1 MELGRSTSIERRMA
15 GLFATEPIV
24 SASLLQRVS
33 PLYSTFQPYICSAT
47 EPANSRVRSAA
58 GISLH
63 PLAFWPDQRGEK
75 SLLPWLSAIARRGA
89 IAEVARGNAGAAA
102 PGYRILKH
110 YMQFRGLRQI

>member
-1 MELGRSTSIERRMA
+1 MKTQTNL
-15 GLFATEPIV
+15 P
-24 SASLLQRVS
+24 Q
-33 PLYSTFQPYICSAT
+33 PLYICSIN

-75 SLLPWLSAIARRGA
+75 SLLPWLSARARRGA

-102 PGYRILKH
+102 LIGPSSFMIWFTIARAGRPVKMLVSAVWRAASL
-110 YMQFRGLRQI
+110 FRAAR